1 MQIAQERKYMPE
13 IEDSYSK
20 YEKAQERYW
29 NSEAGKAAKKRYN
42 LSEKG
47 KDARKKYLESENGRK
62 ALLRYYLSEKAET
75 TRQKRQAL
83 LKLFR
88 RLDNYL
94 KENPEK
100 SMQDFFDSLT
110 KEKEE

>member
-1 MQIAQERKYMPE
+1 MPE

-20 YEKAQERYW
+20 FEKTQARYW

-42 LSEKG
+42 LSEAG
-47 KDARKKYLESENGRK
+47 KATRKKYLDSENGQK

-88 RLDNYL
+88 QLDNYL
-94 KENPEK
+94 RANPDKTMEDYFN
-100 SMQDFFDSLT
+100 QEDQR
-110 KEKEE
+110 KEE